1 MNNIQIILFCL
12 AISPL
17 QANQPAPVNLASG
30 HRGLAFEW
38 IIPEDPKLPYD
49 TVAFVCNLNSGFD
62 GTYGFNDRAPETRVI
77 LKEKLTPENLKGF
90 DPRFWNGWVSK
101 RIYSFGEN
109 AAFSGRTLFRIE
121 QGHIRIYPG
130 RVPAEAKKTYG
141 LTEGQTFLGAFD
153 GRVFYWNA
161 SQPQAI
167 EFRSGTQ
174 VYRFKL
180 PKRVTEPLGMA
191 KGEPK
196 GDLALYAVA
205 KPATFFHV
213 APRTL
218 DWFILNFKEAERVR

>member
-1 MNNIQIILFCL
+1 MNKIPIILFFL
-12 AISPL
+12 AVSPL
-17 QANQPAPVNLASG
+17 HASPPDPVNLASG
-30 HRGLAFEW
+30 HRGLVFARM
-38 IIPEDPKLPYD
+38 IPKDLGVAYD
-49 TVAFVCNLNSGFD
+49 TVAFACNLNPGYDVTVGFD
-62 GTYGFNDRAPETRVI
+62 DRAPETRVI
-77 LKEKLTPENLKGF
+77 LKEKLTSEYLKGF
-90 DPRFWNGWVSK
+90 DPGFWAGWVTL
-101 RIYSFGEN
+101 RIFSFAEN
-109 AAFSGRTLFRIE
+109 AAFSREDLYRIE

-141 LTEGQTFLGAFD
+141 LTEGQIFLGAFD
-153 GRVFYWNA
+153 GRIFYWNA
-161 SQPQAI
+161 GQPQAI
-167 EFRSGTQ
+167 EFRSGIQ